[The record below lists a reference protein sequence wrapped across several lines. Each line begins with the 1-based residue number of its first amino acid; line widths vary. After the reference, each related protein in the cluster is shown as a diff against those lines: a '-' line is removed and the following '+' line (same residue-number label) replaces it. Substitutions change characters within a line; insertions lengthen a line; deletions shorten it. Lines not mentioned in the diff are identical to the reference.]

1 MTRAA
6 LLEVFLIHIQ
16 GAESGDVVVTR
27 GSFDLFSKSDQR
39 WWRWKGEMELVKKIS
54 EFKKK
59 EKKGQK
65 KNQCLVI
72 TELVTH

>member
-1 MTRAA
+1 MLEDRRDKMTRAA

-39 WWRWKGEMELVKKIS
+39 
-54 EFKKK
+54 
-59 EKKGQK
+59 
-65 KNQCLVI
+65 
-72 TELVTH
+72 